1 MELSSEDEA
10 VASDLDMH
18 ALILG
23 GLHQDT
29 EPLKTAD
36 EVIQEIDDMMQEETC
51 SVDGSP
57 GSRDSLIETNE
68 TLEKAKEV
76 LSSPLYEDSTY
87 FLHLLSYAKL
97 VAYGDGQIEA

>member
-1 MELSSEDEA
+1 M
-10 VASDLDMH
+10 ASDLDMH

-36 EVIQEIDDMMQEETC
+36 EVIQEIDDMMQEDSC

-57 GSRDSLIETNE
+57 GSRDSGLESNE
-68 TLEKAKEV
+68 VMEKAKEV
-76 LSSPLYEDSTY
+76 LSSPLYEDSN
-87 FLHLLSYAKL
+87 LRL
-97 VAYGDGQIEA
+97 VLI

>member
-1 MELSSEDEA
+1 MASPEDDLELSSEDEA

-36 EVIQEIDDMMQEETC
+36 EVIQEIDDMMQEESC
-51 SVDGSP
+51 SLDP
-57 GSRDSLIETNE
+57 TINHQNNE

-76 LSSPLYEDSTY
+76 LNSPLYEDS
-87 FLHLLSYAKL
+87 
-97 VAYGDGQIEA
+97 E